1 MNLKN
6 KIFLGVIS
14 TTLVAGA
21 TQWEGTK
28 YVPYYDMAG
37 ILTVCQGYTGKDIIK
52 TKQYSP
58 TECKQILS
66 QALAKHQAG
75 ILQCINV
82 PLTQYQLD
90 AFTLFAYN
98 VGVGAFCSSSTVLKP
113 LNQGNYSV
121 ACDGLMKWVFVNGKE
136 VQGLKN
142 RREYERKMCKGE
154 FNIEKVHAS
163 VGFDSSNYGW
173 TLRNS

>member
-6 KIFLGVIS
+6 KIFLGVV
-14 TTLVAGA
+14 TTALVGGA

-28 YVPYYDMAG
+28 YVPYSDMAG

-52 TKQYSP
+52 TKTYTP
-58 TECKQILS
+58 AECKTILET
-66 QALAKHQAG
+66 ALKKHQAG

-82 PLTQYQLD
+82 PVKQYELD

-98 VGVGAFCSSSTVLKP
+98 VGVGSFCNSTTVLKP
-113 LNQGNYSV
+113 LNAGNTAK
-121 ACDGLMKWVFVNGKE
+121 ACDGLMQWVYVGKQR
-136 VQGLKN
+136 VQGLAN

-154 FNIEKVHAS
+154 LN
-163 VGFDSSNYGW
+163 G
-173 TLRNS
+173 